1 MLQPKTPVVR
11 NKAKKEMH
19 TKGCTPKNKAP
30 PTVGSEFA
38 RRPSDKKNN
47 NNKPNHHKATLIF
60 LNFATGSICF
70 KNMCEKRK
78 DDREGVIHYSSH
90 III

>member
-1 MLQPKTPVVR
+1 MLQPKTLIVR

-38 RRPSDKKNN
+38 RRPSDK
-47 NNKPNHHKATLIF
+47 
-60 LNFATGSICF
+60 
-70 KNMCEKRK
+70 EK
-78 DDREGVIHYSSH
+78 
-90 III
+90 IINQIITRQHWIP